1 MKNNYA
7 AKILK
12 AQDTFFNAGLDTGK
26 QIAADIFEI
35 AMHDCGINPKLI
47 AEVADRAMQ
56 ITPENERALDV
67 KRDPEADVY
76 QHHID
81 ERLKR
86 IFADRFQ
93 AWDERYDWLKKVRY

>member
-1 MKNNYA
+1 MKQSKVITEMQN
-7 AKILK
+7 K
-12 AQDTFFNAGLDTGK
+12 FFNAGFSTGK

-56 ITPENERALDV
+56 ITPENERALNV
-67 KRDPEADVY
+67 KRDPEADVFQY
-76 QHHID
+76 HID

-86 IFADRFQ
+86 IFGDRFQ
-93 AWDERYDWLKKVRY
+93 PWSDRYDWLRKVRY

>member
-1 MKNNYA
+1 MPKTSA
-7 AKILK
+7 VIMRM
-12 AQDTFFNAGLDTGK
+12 QDSFFNSGLCTGK
-26 QIAADIFEI
+26 QFAADLFEI
-35 AMHDCGINPKLI
+35 AMHDCGIGPAKI

-93 AWDERYDWLKKVRY
+93 PWDERYDWLRKVRY